1 MGTDE
6 YVEVAHNLP
15 RTWSRRLKMK
25 RFKSLKTKYPE
36 PDEAT
41 AWTYVKAYF
50 EESYDAVFGT
60 VHRPSFESRLRAHFA
75 RADDSPQTHDAPW
88 FALRNTVYAS
98 GCRALLS
105 KNTSVSFIA
114 ANTKSHQ
121 YFMNA
126 MSVFGEMLFG
136 RSGFTALQAIVLM
149 GFYAE
154 VLGSPA
160 IEYPLA
166 SNAVQLALARGLHRS
181 PARSWN
187 LPEADVLTRNWLW
200 WTIYCLEKQI
210 VFRSGRPSLI
220 DDENISTPIPT
231 KAPPGSTID
240 VETLTLIVKH
250 AQISSQISRRI
261 MSVKAPRQPVTK
273 AIQTIQDIHQQLET
287 LFESIPSCLKEK
299 DNYPSTAR
307 RNQSIYLHFAIWG
320 SFMATHIMFFYPWF
334 SARYHH
340 HDVQHGGGDV
350 DPDHP
355 ASEKLDSMIQDQ
367 IKRSAEVVANAAR
380 KIILTARATTTD
392 ANTPM
397 WLAFYYPI
405 YAHANLLVY
414 VLMDPSRETAA
425 GDLALLDVCAGHFA
439 FIELITDS
447 EISFHFPR
455 DSVAL
460 CSKTVRAAAARKTN
474 IDGVEVVDSTTQDN
488 NVTCPTTPQATNRV
502 GGMGVTG
509 DGLIQFGDVDTGGGD
524 FDPPRSIPSTDM
536 FDVMDFDIGAFDIFS
551 SIDICDDLVDPA
563 LTGLF
568 D

>member
-6 YVEVAHNLP
+6 YVEVAYNLA

-25 RFKSLKTKYPE
+25 RFKSLKTQYPE
-36 PDEAT
+36 PDEAA
-41 AWTYVKAYF
+41 AWTYVTAYF

-75 RADDSPQTHDAPW
+75 RPNSIQSDDASW
-88 FALRNTVYAS
+88 FALRNTVYAA

-105 KNTSVSFIA
+105 KNNSASFVA

-121 YFMNA
+121 FFMNA

-154 VLGSPA
+154 GLGSPA
-160 IEYPLA
+160 LEYPLA
-166 SNAVQLALARGLHRS
+166 SNAVQLALARGLHRA

-200 WTIYCLEKQI
+200 WAVYCLEKQI

-231 KAPPGSTID
+231 NAPPGSSID
-240 VETLTLIVKH
+240 VETLTLVIRH

-261 MSVKAPRQPVTK
+261 MSIKAPRQPVTQ
-273 AIQTIQDIHQQLET
+273 AMQTIQDIHEQLEK
-287 LFESIPSCLKEK
+287 LLESIPPCLREK
-299 DNYPSTAR
+299 SYSSTAR
-307 RNQSIYLHFAIWG
+307 RNHSIYLHFAIWG
-320 SFMATHIMFFYPWF
+320 SFMATHILFFYPWIA
-334 SARYHH
+334 ARYM
-340 HDVQHGGGDV
+340 HGP
-350 DPDHP
+350 DPDP
-355 ASEKLDSMIQDQ
+355 MIQEQ
-367 IKRSAEVVANAAR
+367 MKRSSEVIANAAR
-380 KIILTARATTTD
+380 QIILLVRSTTTD
-392 ANTPM
+392 ANTPA

-414 VLMDPSRETAA
+414 ILMDPSRDTTAA
-425 GDLALLDVCAGHFA
+425 DLALLDMCAGHFA

-447 EISFHFPR
+447 EISFHFAR

-460 CSKTVRAAAARKTN
+460 CSKTVRAAAKNVDGDSANN
-474 IDGVEVVDSTTQDN
+474 ITV
-488 NVTCPTTPQATNRV
+488 PATPQATNGV
-502 GGMGVTG
+502 GVGTG
-509 DGLIQFGDVDTGGGD
+509 DSLVQLGDADTSI
-524 FDPPRSIPSTDM
+524 FDPPQPVPLTDM
-536 FDVMDFDIGAFDIFS
+536 FDMDFDIDAFDIFS

-563 LTGLF
+563 LAGLF